1 MSCNDLNG
9 FLTGSAN
16 ASIEAISL
24 NAEFSNTLNPKF
36 NDLPANLS
44 FTNYN
49 LEGMLTSSIKAS
61 FNITFGAQTNTWSFH
76 TYMLNGSLE
85 EPVPLSLCANAF
97 TALP

>member
-9 FLTGSAN
+9 SLTGSAN
-16 ASIEAISL
+16 ASIEVVSL
-24 NAEFSNTLNPKF
+24 NAEFSNLQNQKF
-36 NDLPANLS
+36 NDIPANLS
-44 FTNYN
+44 LTNYN

-85 EPVPLSLCANAF
+85 EPVPLSLCANVF
-97 TALP
+97 QTQP